1 MTWLRSML
9 VLFVA
14 LVLSVSFAVPAED
27 VPETAYDESES
38 LPWESTPVVSLATPE
53 ISAKAPMVEPR
64 VSRPL
69 LESSSKPS
77 TPSVDNQ
84 RRRTYRSSGFLTN
97 LDHLLRC

>member
-1 MTWLRSML
+1 MTWLRSTL

-14 LVLSVSFAVPAED
+14 LILSVSFAVPAEN

-38 LPWESTPVVSLATPE
+38 LPCESAPVVSLTAPE
-53 ISAKAPMVEPR
+53 ISAKAVEPR
-64 VSRPL
+64 ASRPL

-77 TPSVDNQ
+77 TPSIDDK
-84 RRRTYRSSGFLTN
+84 RRRTYRSTDFLTN